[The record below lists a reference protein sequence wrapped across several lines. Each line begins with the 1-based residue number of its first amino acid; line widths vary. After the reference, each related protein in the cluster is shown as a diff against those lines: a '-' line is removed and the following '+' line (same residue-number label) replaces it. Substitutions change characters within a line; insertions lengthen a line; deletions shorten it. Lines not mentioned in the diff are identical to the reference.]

1 MKNQSYKIQ
10 YAVSPGEF
18 KQMDTDELRESFLMQ
33 NLFVEG
39 QINMNYTHYDRMI
52 VGGVLPKDID
62 LNLETIDPL
71 KSEYFLERRELGIIN
86 IGATGEIIADGV
98 SYTLENKEALY
109 LGKGTKSV
117 TFKSSNKSSH
127 PTFYFNSA
135 PAHTSFPSKKISEAD
150 AEKVVIG
157 SLTTSNHRKIRK
169 LIVNSILQTCQLQM
183 GLTEL
188 TEGSVWN
195 TFPAHTHERRMEAYL
210 YFDLP
215 EDQMVCHFIGEPQQT
230 RHIWMK
236 NNQAVLSPPWS
247 IHSGAGTSNYTFVW
261 GMAGENLDYGD
272 MDIVK
277 PSDLK

>member
-10 YAVSPGEF
+10 HAVSPREF
-18 KQMDTDELRESFLMQ
+18 KQMDTDELRESFLME
-33 NLFVEG
+33 NLFVED

-52 VGGVLPKDID
+52 VGGVLPVGKD

-98 SYTLENKEALY
+98 TYTLENKEALY

-117 TFKSSNKSSH
+117 TFKSGGETNQ
-127 PTFYFNSA
+127 PIFYFNSA
-135 PAHTSFPSKKISEAD
+135 PAHTTYPSKKISEAD
-150 AEKVVIG
+150 AEKVIIG

-169 LIVNSILQTCQLQM
+169 LIVNSVVQTCQLQM

-188 TEGSVWN
+188 KEGSVWN
-195 TFPAHTHERRMEAYL
+195 TFPAHTHDRRMEAYL